1 MTCRKRIHRVLKIK
15 MRLKEEEEE
24 EKKRRK
30 KRKKKKKGEKKGG
43 GGGGEGRKSSKYV
56 MHSDPKR
63 KGNVFQF
70 LHQWDLM
77 F

>member
-15 MRLKEEEEE
+15 MRLKEEGG
-24 EKKRRK
+24 K
-30 KRKKKKKGEKKGG
+30 KKKKKGGWGG
-43 GGGGEGRKSSKYV
+43 GGGREGRKSSKYV

-63 KGNVFQF
+63 KGNVFKF